1 MAGKSLPAKQKKA
14 ASAAASTSKQPA
26 GEAPLTRIS
35 QLAALLPPAAPA
47 SASLNPLAD
56 LVQLYESRPLTL
68 PSSATNKD
76 RETNR
81 LEVHTA
87 LHTLKAVF
95 EALIKQ
101 GRLHGV
107 LKGAKRVRVDTA
119 EGRKEVAKEDESVQ
133 KVKAWLKQRWD
144 EYLAQTARV
153 VGGHWDS
160 SVRVRCPHVLLPLA
174 RRADLRLHQLSALS
188 ALMSLVRSGSHF
200 LTSLHPDRQAK
211 FAHTTFA
218 HVVRAVLLPPGEG
231 EDAELKQDVLDEW
244 KKWWDRCDDVRYWFL
259 REAAC
264 VPRLLVPVL
273 CQC

>member
-160 SVRVRCPHVLLPLA
+160 SVRVR
-174 RRADLRLHQLSALS
+174 
-188 ALMSLVRSGSHF
+188 
-200 LTSLHPDRQAK
+200 
-211 FAHTTFA
+211 
-218 HVVRAVLLPPGEG
+218 
-231 EDAELKQDVLDEW
+231 
-244 KKWWDRCDDVRYWFL
+244 
-259 REAAC
+259 
-264 VPRLLVPVL
+264 
-273 CQC
+273 